1 MQLLV
6 FLLAYPIL
14 WCISILPFPILYFV
28 SDCIYILVYYVI
40 GYRKKVVRNNLAL
53 ALPHLSEKERLVI
66 EKKSYHHLVDTFL
79 EMIKTMTISDKEI
92 NKRFTFTN
100 MDLYHEYE
108 AKGKS
113 IAIFCAHYS
122 SYEWLLIMNKHIKFE
137 GFGIY
142 KKIRNKYFD
151 KLVRD
156 IRGKFNA
163 TLVDTKETTKVM
175 IENHKKGVLGVYGFV
190 ADQSPKVWKAHH
202 WTTFMGV
209 EVPVHTGAEMLT
221 KRMGMNA
228 LFVKGEKLGRGRYQA
243 TFVPMVDNPK
253 TVPDFELTDM
263 FFKMVEQQILEK
275 PEYYLWT
282 HKRWKHLKE
291 DNETN

>member
-6 FLLAYPIL
+6 FLLVYPVL
-14 WCISILPFPILYFV
+14 WCISILPFRLLYFV
-28 SDCIYILVYYVI
+28 SDCIYVLVYHII
-40 GYRKKVVRNNLAL
+40 GYRKKVVRQNLAL
-53 ALPHLSEKERLVI
+53 ALPHLSDKERLVI
-66 EKKSYHHLVDTFL
+66 EKKSYHHLVDGFL

-92 NKRFTFTN
+92 NKRFKFTN
-100 MDLYHEYE
+100 MELYHEYE

-122 SYEWLLIMNKHIKFE
+122 SYEWLLIMNKHIKFK

-142 KKIRNKYFD
+142 KTIRNKYFD

-156 IRGKFNA
+156 IRGKFDA
-163 TLVDTKETTKVM
+163 TLIDTKETTKVM
-175 IENHKKGVLGVYGFV
+175 IDNHKKGVLGVYGFA
-190 ADQSPKVWKAHH
+190 ADQSPKASKAFH
-202 WTTFMGV
+202 WTKFMGI
-209 EVPVHTGAEMLT
+209 EVPVHTGAEMLA
-221 KRMGMNA
+221 KRMDMNV
-228 LFVKGEKLGRGRYQA
+228 LFVKGEKLGRGMYQA

-253 TVPDFELTDM
+253 EVPNYELTDM

-282 HKRWKHLKE
+282 HKRWKHAK
-291 DNETN
+291 DS

>member
-6 FLLAYPIL
+6 FLLVYPIL
-14 WCISILPFPILYFV
+14 WCISMLPFRLLYFI
-28 SDCIYILVYYVI
+28 SDCIYVFVYYII
-40 GYRKKVVRNNLAL
+40 GYRKKVVRQNLAL
-53 ALPHLSEKERLVI
+53 ALPHLSDKERLII
-66 EKKSYHHLVDTFL
+66 EKKSYHHLVDGFL

-92 NKRFTFTN
+92 NKRFKFTN
-100 MDLYHEYE
+100 MELYHEYE

-122 SYEWLLIMNKHIKFE
+122 SYEWLLIMNKHIKFK

-142 KKIRNKYFD
+142 KTIRNKYFD

-156 IRGKFNA
+156 IRGKFDA
-163 TLVDTKETTKVM
+163 TLIDTKETTKVM
-175 IENHKKGVLGVYGFV
+175 IENHKKGILGVYGFA
-190 ADQSPKVWKAHH
+190 ADQSPKVWKAFH
-202 WTTFMGV
+202 WTKFMGI
-209 EVPVHTGAEMLT
+209 EVPVHTGAEMLA
-221 KRMGMNA
+221 KRMDMNV

-253 TVPDFELTDM
+253 EVPNYQLTDM
-263 FFKMVEQQILEK
+263 FFRMVEQQILEK

-282 HKRWKHLKE
+282 HKRWKHAK
-291 DNETN
+291 DS

>member
-6 FLLAYPIL
+6 FLLVYPIL
-14 WCISILPFPILYFV
+14 WCISILPFRLLYFV
-28 SDCIYILVYYVI
+28 SDCIYILVYYII
-40 GYRKKVVRNNLAL
+40 GYRKKTVRQNLAL
-53 ALPHLSEKERLVI
+53 ALPHLSDKERLRV
-66 EKKSYHHLVDTFL
+66 EKESYHHLVDGFL
-79 EMIKTMTISDKEI
+79 EMIKTMTISDEEM
-92 NKRFTFTN
+92 NRRFTFTN
-100 MDLYHEYE
+100 MELYHEYE

-137 GFGIY
+137 GIGIY

-156 IRGKFNA
+156 IRGRFNA
-163 TLVDTKETTKVM
+163 VLVDAKDATKLM
-175 IENHKKGVLGVYGFV
+175 IENHKKGVLGVYGFA
-190 ADQSPKVWKAHH
+190 ADQSPKVNKAFH
-202 WTTFMGV
+202 WTKFMGI
-209 EVPVHTGAEMLT
+209 EVPVHTGAEMLA
-221 KRMGMNA
+221 KRMDMNV

-253 TVPDFELTDM
+253 EVPNYELTDM
-263 FFKMVEQQILEK
+263 FFRMVEQQILEK

-282 HKRWKHLKE
+282 HKRWKHAKKS
-291 DNETN
+291 

>member
-28 SDCIYILVYYVI
+28 SDCIYIPVYYII

-53 ALPHLSEKERLVI
+53 ALPHLSDKERLII

-79 EMIKTMTISDKEI
+79 EMIKTMTISDKEV

-100 MDLYHEYE
+100 MELYHEYE
-108 AKGKS
+108 SKGKS

-122 SYEWLLIMNKHIKFE
+122 SYEWLLIMNKHIKFQ

-142 KKIRNKYFD
+142 KKIRNQYFD
-151 KLVRD
+151 KLVRK
-156 IRGKFNA
+156 IRGKFDA
-163 TLVDTKETTKVM
+163 TLIDTKETTKVM
-175 IENHKKGVLGVYGFV
+175 IENHKKGILGVYGFV
-190 ADQSPKVWKAHH
+190 ADQSPKVWKALH
-202 WTTFMGV
+202 WTSFMGV
-209 EVPVHTGAEMLT
+209 EVPVHTGAEMLA
-221 KRMGMNA
+221 KRMDMNA

-243 TFVPMVDNPK
+243 TFVPIAENPREL
-253 TVPDFELTDM
+253 PNFELTDR

-291 DNETN
+291 DNNTN

>member
-6 FLLAYPIL
+6 FLLVYPIL
-14 WCISILPFPILYFV
+14 WCISILPFRLLYFV
-28 SDCIYILVYYVI
+28 SDCIYILVYYII
-40 GYRKKVVRNNLAL
+40 GYRKKTVRHNLAL
-53 ALPHLSEKERLVI
+53 ALPHLSDKERLRV
-66 EKKSYHHLVDTFL
+66 EKASYHHLVDGFL

-100 MDLYHEYE
+100 MELYHEYE

-122 SYEWLLIMNKHIKFE
+122 SYEWLLVMNKHIKFE
-137 GFGIY
+137 GIGVY
-142 KKIRNKYFD
+142 KKIKNKYFD

-156 IRGKFNA
+156 IRGRFNA
-163 TLVDTKETTKVM
+163 VLVDTKDATKLM
-175 IENHKKGVLGVYGFV
+175 IENNKKGVMGVYGFV
-190 ADQSPKVWKAHH
+190 ADQSPKVNKAFH
-202 WTTFMGV
+202 WTKFMGI
-209 EVPVHTGAEMLT
+209 EVPVHTGAEMLA
-221 KRMGMNA
+221 KRMNMNV

-253 TVPDFELTDM
+253 DVPNYELTDM

-282 HKRWKHLKE
+282 HKRWKHAKE
-291 DNETN
+291 I

>member
-1 MQLLV
+1 MQLAI
-6 FLLAYPIL
+6 FILAYPIL
-14 WCISILPFPILYFV
+14 WCISILPFRLLYLV
-28 SDCIYILVYYVI
+28 SDAIYVLVYYII
-40 GYRKKVVRNNLAL
+40 GYRKKVVRQNLAL
-53 ALPHLSEKERLVI
+53 ALPHLSDKERLRV
-66 EKKSYHHLVDTFL
+66 EKESYHHLVDGFL

-137 GFGIY
+137 GIGIY

-156 IRGKFNA
+156 IRGKFDA
-163 TLVDTKETTKVM
+163 QLIDTKETTKVM
-175 IENHKKGVLGVYGFV
+175 IENHKKGVLGVYGFA
-190 ADQSPKVWKAHH
+190 ADQSPKVWKAVH
-202 WTTFMGV
+202 WTSFMGK
-209 EVPVHTGAEMLT
+209 EVPVHTGAEMLA
-221 KRMGMNA
+221 KRMDMNV

-243 TFVPMVDNPK
+243 TFVEMAENPK
-253 TVPDFELTDM
+253 EVPNYELTDM

-282 HKRWKHLKE
+282 HKRWKNVKE
-291 DNETN
+291 S

>member
-6 FLLAYPIL
+6 FLLVYPVL
-14 WCISILPFPILYFV
+14 WCISMLPFRLLYFV
-28 SDCIYILVYYVI
+28 SDCIYVLVYYII
-40 GYRKKVVRNNLAL
+40 GYRKKVVRQNLAL

-66 EKKSYHHLVDTFL
+66 EKKSYHHLVDGFL

-92 NKRFTFTN
+92 NKRFKFTN
-100 MDLYHEYE
+100 MELYHEYE

-122 SYEWLLIMNKHIKFE
+122 SYEWLLIMNKHIKFK

-142 KKIRNKYFD
+142 KTIRNKYFD

-156 IRGKFNA
+156 IRGKFDA
-163 TLVDTKETTKVM
+163 TLIDTKETTKVM
-175 IENHKKGVLGVYGFV
+175 IDNHKKGVLGVYGFA
-190 ADQSPKVWKAHH
+190 ADQSPKVSKAFH
-202 WTTFMGV
+202 WTKFMGI
-209 EVPVHTGAEMLT
+209 EVPVHTGAEMLA
-221 KRMGMNA
+221 KRMDMNV
-228 LFVKGEKLGRGRYQA
+228 LFVKGEKLGRGMYQA

-253 TVPDFELTDM
+253 EVPNYELTDM
-263 FFKMVEQQILEK
+263 FFRMVEQQILEK

-282 HKRWKHLKE
+282 HKRWKHAK
-291 DNETN
+291 DS

>member
-6 FLLAYPIL
+6 FILVYPIL
-14 WCISILPFPILYFV
+14 WCISILPFRLLYFV
-28 SDCIYILVYYVI
+28 SDCIYILVYYII
-40 GYRKKVVRNNLAL
+40 GYRKKTVRQNLAL
-53 ALPHLSEKERLVI
+53 ALPHLSDKERLRV
-66 EKKSYHHLVDTFL
+66 EKESYHHLVDGFL
-79 EMIKTMTISDKEI
+79 EMIKTMTISDKEM
-92 NKRFTFTN
+92 NRRFTFTN
-100 MDLYHEYE
+100 MELYHEYE

-137 GFGIY
+137 GIGIY

-156 IRGKFNA
+156 IRGRFNA
-163 TLVDTKETTKVM
+163 VLVDTKDATKLM
-175 IENHKKGVLGVYGFV
+175 IENHKKGVLGVYGFA
-190 ADQSPKVWKAHH
+190 ADQSPKVNKAFH
-202 WTTFMGV
+202 WAKFMGI
-209 EVPVHTGAEMLT
+209 EVPVHTGAEMLA
-221 KRMGMNA
+221 KRMDMNV

-253 TVPDFELTDM
+253 EVPNYELTDM

-282 HKRWKHLKE
+282 HKRWKHAK
-291 DNETN
+291 NS

>member
-6 FLLAYPIL
+6 FLLVYPIL
-14 WCISILPFPILYFV
+14 WCISILPFRLLYFV
-28 SDCIYILVYYVI
+28 SDCLYVLVYYII
-40 GYRKKVVRNNLAL
+40 GYRKKVVRQNLAL
-53 ALPHLSEKERLVI
+53 ALPHLSEKERLRV
-66 EKKSYHHLVDTFL
+66 EKESYHHMVDGFL

-100 MDLYHEYE
+100 MELYDEYE

-163 TLVDTKETTKVM
+163 TLIDTKETTAVM
-175 IENHKKGVLGVYGFV
+175 VSNYKKGIKGVYGFA
-190 ADQSPKVWKAHH
+190 ADQSPKVWKAQH
-202 WTTFMGV
+202 WTKFMGV
-209 EVPVHTGAEMLT
+209 EVPVHTGAEMLA
-221 KRMGMNA
+221 KRMDMNV

-243 TFVPMVDNPK
+243 TFVPMVENPK
-253 TVPDFELTDM
+253 EVPNYELTDM
-263 FFKMVEQQILEK
+263 FFRMVEQQILEK

-282 HKRWKHLKE
+282 HKRWKHTKE
-291 DNETN
+291 S

>member
-6 FLLAYPIL
+6 FLLVYPVL
-14 WCISILPFPILYFV
+14 WCISMLPFRLLYFV
-28 SDCIYILVYYVI
+28 SDCIYVLVYYII
-40 GYRKKVVRNNLAL
+40 GYRKKVVRQNLAL

-66 EKKSYHHLVDTFL
+66 EKKSYHHLVDGFL

-92 NKRFTFTN
+92 NKRFKFTN
-100 MDLYHEYE
+100 MELYHEYE

-122 SYEWLLIMNKHIKFE
+122 SYEWLLIMNKHIKFK

-142 KKIRNKYFD
+142 KTIRNKYFD

-156 IRGKFNA
+156 IRGKFDA
-163 TLVDTKETTKVM
+163 TLIDTKETTKVM
-175 IENHKKGVLGVYGFV
+175 IDNHKKGILGVYGFA
-190 ADQSPKVWKAHH
+190 ADQSPKVSKAFH
-202 WTTFMGV
+202 WTKFMGI
-209 EVPVHTGAEMLT
+209 EVPVHTGAEMLA
-221 KRMGMNA
+221 KRMDMNV
-228 LFVKGEKLGRGRYQA
+228 LFVKGEKLGRGMYQA

-253 TVPDFELTDM
+253 EVPNYELTDM
-263 FFKMVEQQILEK
+263 FFRMVEQQILEK

-282 HKRWKHLKE
+282 HKRWKHAK
-291 DNETN
+291 DS

>member
-1 MQLLV
+1 MQLV
-6 FLLAYPIL
+6 IFLLVYPIL
-14 WCISILPFPILYFV
+14 WCISILPFRLLYFV
-28 SDCIYILVYYVI
+28 SDIMYVFVYHII
-40 GYRKKVVRNNLAL
+40 GYRKKIVRQNLAI
-53 ALPHLSEKERLVI
+53 ALPHLSDKERLVI
-66 EKKSYHHLVDTFL
+66 EKKSYQHLVDGFL
-79 EMIKTMTISDKEI
+79 EMIKTMTISDKELH
-92 NKRFTFTN
+92 KRFKFTN
-100 MDLYHEYE
+100 MELYHEYE

-156 IRGKFNA
+156 IRGKFDA
-163 TLVDTKETTKVM
+163 TLIDTKETTKVM
-175 IENHKKGVLGVYGFV
+175 IDNKRKGVLGVYGFA
-190 ADQSPKVWKAHH
+190 ADQSPKVWKAVH

-209 EVPVHTGAEMLT
+209 EVPVHTGAEMLS
-221 KRMGMNA
+221 KRMDMNV
-228 LFVKGEKLGRGRYQA
+228 LFVKGEKLGRGKYQA
-243 TFVPMVDNPK
+243 TFVPMAENPK
-253 TVPDFELTDM
+253 DVPDYELTDM

-282 HKRWKHLKE
+282 HKRWKHSKLENK
-291 DNETN
+291 